1 MHLSLR
7 LYIYASA
14 NPYPGYGSYS
24 IPEPVPTPD
33 LRSPPDAAAL
43 LSFQFFPDAWSG
55 FSLAVSSRPAPTHRE
70 QLRSCF
76 SFQLAAASADSGA
89 DAVEPGGSWLLV
101 DFGDHARFL
110 DCDLVFP
117 PPVPTPESAIMHG
130 CPPHDAAGGTTTTPS
145 QSSTSTMVMACCFL
159 LDELPIAAI
168 AVISINKQ
176 LYFVD
181 GSISK
186 LRVPCSDEMMA
197 ASI

>member
-1 MHLSLR
+1 
-7 LYIYASA
+7 
-14 NPYPGYGSYS
+14 
-24 IPEPVPTPD
+24 
-33 LRSPPDAAAL
+33 
-43 LSFQFFPDAWSG
+43 
-55 FSLAVSSRPAPTHRE
+55 
-70 QLRSCF
+70 
-76 SFQLAAASADSGA
+76 
-89 DAVEPGGSWLLV
+89 
-101 DFGDHARFL
+101 
-110 DCDLVFP
+110 
-117 PPVPTPESAIMHG
+117 MHG

>member
-1 MHLSLR
+1 
-7 LYIYASA
+7 
-14 NPYPGYGSYS
+14 
-24 IPEPVPTPD
+24 
-33 LRSPPDAAAL
+33 
-43 LSFQFFPDAWSG
+43 
-55 FSLAVSSRPAPTHRE
+55 
-70 QLRSCF
+70 LRSCF

-101 DFGDHARFL
+101 DFGDHTRFL